1 MASMWPVLEGRG
13 GGRKRKRKKTYVI
26 ERTASLANLNHLDAS
41 FRSVRHHKIRG
52 QFDRGQTKRSVA
64 SLVEVGHKGDVEGG
78 GVVAA

>member
-1 MASMWPVLEGRG
+1 MASMWGCLGRG
-13 GGRKRKRKKTYVI
+13 GKKKKERRKTYVI
-26 ERTASLANLNHLDAS
+26 ERTASLTNLNHLEAS
-41 FRSVRHHKIRG
+41 FRSVRHHKILG